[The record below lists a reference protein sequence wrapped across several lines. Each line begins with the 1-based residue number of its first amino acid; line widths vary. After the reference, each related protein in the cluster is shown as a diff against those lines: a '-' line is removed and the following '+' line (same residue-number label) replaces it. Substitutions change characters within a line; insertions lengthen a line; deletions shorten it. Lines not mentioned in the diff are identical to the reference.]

1 MTFLGASMRRVGPTT
16 SGMKTGLRRK
26 RRLPRQD
33 ILAYQR
39 RFAAHVAVHVLDS
52 ETEAYGLTDSPVGM
66 FQFGL
71 SQCS

>member
-1 MTFLGASMRRVGPTT
+1 
-16 SGMKTGLRRK
+16 MKTGLRRK